1 MHERL
6 LFLVAALVAAMPA
19 LAAPDTGTLVVQTAG
34 FAHDK
39 GHAMAKLFAEGDD
52 VFGPGR
58 QTASAEIRAGQAR
71 FQWTDLAPGRYAV
84 IVFHDENDNGTLDHN
99 LLRLPAEPLG
109 FSNGWALSWRSG
121 MPSFDKLQFNLAPAA
136 QTIEVRVR

>member
-1 MHERL
+1 MHERS
-6 LFLVAALVAAMPA
+6 LFLATALAASLPA
-19 LAAPDTGTLVVQTAG
+19 LAAPDTGTLTVQATG
-34 FAHDK
+34 FAHER
-39 GHAMAKLFAEGDD
+39 GHAVAKLFADGDD

-58 QTASAEIRAGQAR
+58 QTTSAEIHTGQAL
-71 FQWTDLAPGRYAV
+71 FQWADLAPGRYAV

>member
-6 LFLVAALVAAMPA
+6 LFLATALAATMPA
-19 LAAPDTGTLVVQTAG
+19 LAAPDTGALTVQATG
-34 FAHDK
+34 FAHER
-39 GHAMAKLFAEGDD
+39 GHAVAKLFAEGDD

-58 QTASAEIRAGQAR
+58 QTASAETHAGQAL
-71 FQWTDLAPGRYAV
+71 FQWANLAPGRYAV

-109 FSNGWALSWRSG
+109 FSNGWSLSWRSG
-121 MPSFDKLQFNLAPAA
+121 MPSFDKLQFQFTPDMP
-136 QTIEVRVR
+136 TVEVRVR

>member
-1 MHERL
+1 MHEHSP
-6 LFLVAALVAAMPA
+6 FLATALAAAMPA
-19 LAAPDTGTLVVQTAG
+19 LAAPDTGALTVQATG
-34 FAHDK
+34 FAHER
-39 GHAMAKLFAEGDD
+39 GHAVAKLFADGDD

-58 QTASAEIRAGQAR
+58 QTTSAEIHAGQAL
-71 FQWTDLAPGRYAV
+71 FQWADLASGRYAV

-121 MPSFDKLQFNLAPAA
+121 MPNFDKLQFNLAPAA
-136 QTIEVRVR
+136 QTIEVRVQ